1 MGKDAKFDKDME
13 RHLKELGCLVEQEA
27 VPDRLRELAA
37 RLREA
42 LLARQAAGRLP
53 DQ

>member
-1 MGKDAKFDKDME
+1 ME
-13 RHLKELGCLVEQEA
+13 KQLKELGSLVEQEA

-42 LLARQAAGRLP
+42 LLATQSAGRRPP
-53 DQ
+53 DH